1 MNDESLEEILEAQY
15 DEAVQEVNESE
26 EGEFE
31 ERVDRMV
38 RLLQQRA
45 YALGY
50 QNGVGAS
57 GDAVNLNLTQEEG
70 WNLARNLLYGA
81 PITIN
86 ISR

>member
-1 MNDESLEEILEAQY
+1 MNDESLEEILEQQY
-15 DEAVQEVNESE
+15 DEAVQEVNESD

-50 QNGVGAS
+50 QNGLAGTSDV
-57 GDAVNLNLTQEEG
+57 VNLTLSQDEG

-81 PITIN
+81 PITIS